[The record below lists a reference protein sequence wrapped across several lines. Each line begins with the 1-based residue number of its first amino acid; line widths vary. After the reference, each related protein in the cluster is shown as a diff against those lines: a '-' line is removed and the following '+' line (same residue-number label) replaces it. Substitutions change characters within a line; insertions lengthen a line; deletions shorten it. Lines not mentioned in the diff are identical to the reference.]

1 MIILSRIAPP
11 RPAAR
16 FAGSLRLEPFSV
28 LACWYDRYL
37 QRRVLAELDARML
50 ADIGLTP
57 NEAAREAGKP
67 FWR

>member
-1 MIILSRIAPP
+1 MITLSRISSP
-11 RPAAR
+11 RPAVR
-16 FAGSLRLEPFSV
+16 FAGSLRLEP
-28 LACWYDRYL
+28 LALLARWYDRYL

-57 NEAAREAGKP
+57 NEAAREARKP

>member
-1 MIILSRIAPP
+1 MITLSRIAPP

-16 FAGSLRLEPFSV
+16 FAGSLRLEPFAV
-28 LACWYDRYL
+28 LTRWYDRYL
-37 QRRVLAELDARML
+37 QRCVLAELDARML

-57 NEAAREAGKP
+57 NEAAREARKP

>member
-1 MIILSRIAPP
+1 MITLSRISSP
-11 RPAAR
+11 RPAVR
-16 FAGSLRLEPFSV
+16 FAGSLRLEPLSL
-28 LACWYDRYL
+28 LARWYDRHL

-57 NEAAREAGKP
+57 NEAAREARKP